1 MSYTDE
7 QYRQLGTQIS
17 AEQWKSRDWHK
28 ENLSIVSSLARLDF
42 SKWVVLQVREHKWSL
57 DACCGYAK
65 LHHLFE
71 PSQMVCSRT
80 LYNMVWNGQL
90 PIHPTELPEALK
102 RKTKKCRVR
111 ENKKRY
117 GTSIS
122 ERPEIASL
130 RLEEGHWEGDTVVG
144 KRAGKE

>member
-42 SKWVVLQVREHKWSL
+42 SKWVILQVREHKWSL

-71 PSQMVCSRT
+71 PSEMVCSRT
-80 LYNMVWNGQL
+80 LYNMVWNGHES
-90 PIHPTELPEALK
+90 IHPTELPEALK
-102 RKTKKCRVR
+102 RKTKKRRVR

>member
-57 DACCGYAK
+57 GACCGYAK

-71 PSQMVCSRT
+71 PSEMVCSRT

-90 PIHPTELPEALK
+90 SIHPTELPEALK
-102 RKTKKCRVR
+102 RKTKKRRVR

-117 GTSIS
+117 GPSIS

-144 KRAGKE
+144 KHAGKE